1 MQQKSDAKK
10 SVGAKTLDLIDSH
23 SPHRVHGY
31 NFFDATDGRK
41 TQVSMSKPKQARIDN
56 QWLIDANSTA
66 VSSLHCSCLMLRD
79 GAPPEAQLEASYPC
93 EQGDRPQLL
102 ACLCT
107 ITQANL
113 NLHNHQRATILRAG
127 LTVREMPSKIFRVHI
142 PGPRRRPATRQST

>member
-1 MQQKSDAKK
+1 MQRNQL
-10 SVGAKTLDLIDSH
+10 VPRHLIWLTPTVRTVSM
-23 SPHRVHGY
+23 
-31 NFFDATDGRK
+31 ATTFLTQPMAEK

-66 VSSLHCSCLMLRD
+66 VSSLHCSYLMLMLRD